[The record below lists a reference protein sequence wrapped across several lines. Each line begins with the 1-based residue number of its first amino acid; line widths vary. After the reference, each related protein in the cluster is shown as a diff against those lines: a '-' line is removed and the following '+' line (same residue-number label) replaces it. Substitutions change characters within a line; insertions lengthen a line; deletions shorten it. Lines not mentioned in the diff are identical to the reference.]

1 MRLHQPPR
9 AVGLGDRCVSET
21 LLEVEQVFAPDGP
34 SARAARHF
42 VAEAV
47 TAVGMPAEEV
57 LLLASEL
64 VTNVVLHARTDFVVR
79 MAVTEDAIRVA
90 VMDENTRLPTRVE
103 APVDATSGR
112 GLSIV
117 DALARCWGVEV
128 HPWGKTVWFEL
139 PCRSGDSAVTSFH

>member
-1 MRLHQPPR
+1 M
-9 AVGLGDRCVSET
+9 SET
-21 LLEVEQVFAPDGP
+21 LLEVEQAFAPDGP
-34 SARAARHF
+34 SARAARRF

-47 TAVGMPAEEV
+47 AAIGMPTDEA

-79 MAVTEDAIRVA
+79 MAVTEDALRVA
-90 VMDENTRLPTRVE
+90 VVDENTRLPTRVA

-117 DALARCWGVEV
+117 DAVAQRWGVEA
-128 HPWGKTVWFEL
+128 HAGGKTVWFEL
-139 PCRSGDSAVTSFH
+139 PCRSGESAVSSCH

>member
-1 MRLHQPPR
+1 M
-9 AVGLGDRCVSET
+9 SET
-21 LLEVEQVFAPDGP
+21 LLEVEQAFAPDGP
-34 SARAARHF
+34 SARAARRF

-47 TAVGMPAEEV
+47 AAIGMPADEA

-64 VTNVVLHARTDFVVR
+64 VSNVVLHARTDFVVR
-79 MAVTEDAIRVA
+79 MAVTEDALRVA

-117 DALARCWGVEV
+117 DAVAHRWGVEA
-128 HPWGKTVWFEL
+128 HPGGKTVWFEL
-139 PCRSGDSAVTSFH
+139 PCGSGESAVSSCH

>member
-1 MRLHQPPR
+1 MRLQPR
-9 AVGLGDRCVSET
+9 SVGLGDRCVSET
-21 LLEVEQVFAPDGP
+21 LLEVEQAFAPDGP
-34 SARAARHF
+34 SASAARRF

-47 TAVGMPAEEV
+47 NAIGMPADEA

-117 DALARCWGVEV
+117 DAVAQRWGVEA
-128 HPWGKTVWFEL
+128 HPGGKTVWFEL
-139 PCRSGDSAVTSFH
+139 PCRSGEFAVHSCH